1 MLKIEY
7 VSIDSVKPYD
17 KNAKLHPDEQV
28 EQIVASIKAF
38 GFNDP
43 LGIWH
48 DEIVEG
54 HGRYLAAKK
63 LGMTEVPVIRLDDL
77 TDEQR
82 KAYMLAHNK
91 LTMNSGFDIDILNE
105 ELASI
110 ADFDMVDFGFDI
122 GIDDG
127 TDGSQQTLQTG
138 GELDTEEFSDEKFDC
153 VCPKCGFRFNKEK

>member
-1 MLKIEY
+1 
-7 VSIDSVKPYD
+7 
-17 KNAKLHPDEQV
+17 
-28 EQIVASIKAF
+28 
-38 GFNDP
+38 
-43 LGIWH
+43 
-48 DEIVEG
+48 
-54 HGRYLAAKK
+54 
-63 LGMTEVPVIRLDDL
+63 MTEVPVIRLDDL

>member
-7 VSIDSVKPYD
+7 VPIDSVKPYD

-43 LGIWH
+43 LGVWH

-91 LTMNSGFDIDILNE
+91 LTMNSGFDLDLLNE